1 MTLYNFNLLVGYQLS
16 GVEYA
21 QGYRSKLLNQLDE
34 ENYYIFTELPNWEYV
49 RRYSEVVGIP
59 IEQLM
64 SVHLSFLED
73 ASLKP
78 SLTLS
83 DIRHLY
89 PQFAQAEFQKKQGLH
104 LNFYQQGKQLIAVS
118 FLDEDSDIVDYVTLF
133 AEGMLLRK
141 DIYTNRHVYS
151 EYYSPQ
157 TVDGE
162 YQAALYRR
170 TFLNPAGELVYE
182 EVIKEGNSVFVFAD
196 HRHYLTKHDFLDTF
210 VKGLNLS
217 EEDWLLL
224 DRSQHF
230 DFAQVV
236 LKNKGKA
243 KVAAII
249 HSEHYF
255 PRNYDESYLFL
266 NYEYYYI
273 IKYAK
278 DIDVFV
284 TSTELQK
291 ERLGQLIFQEMG
303 VKPHMAVI
311 PVGSVSVVEYKEADQ
326 HTPFSMMTASRFDSR
341 KHIDWLIKAVVL
353 AKKVIPDLTF
363 HIYGEGKLMASCREL
378 IIDSG
383 ARDYISL
390 KGHVP
395 LNEVYPSYELY
406 LTASTWETFGLSI
419 LEAVSHGLPVI
430 GLDVP
435 YGNQTFVTSA
445 ENGYLVPFDHEEDES
460 MVIMQLAEAIVTYFN
475 QEEQVRQQFRR
486 KSLEVASRFS
496 EQAVLEAWKKLLANG
511 N

>member
-1 MTLYNFNLLVGYQLS
+1 MTLYNFNILVGFQIS

-64 SVHLSFLED
+64 SVHISFLED

-78 SLTLS
+78 SVTLS
-83 DIRHLY
+83 DIRHRY
-89 PQFAQAEFQKKQGLH
+89 PHFDQADFHKKEGLH
-104 LNFYQQGKQLIAVS
+104 LNFYQQGKQSIAVS
-118 FLDEDSDIVDYVTLF
+118 FLDEESDIVDYVTLF

-141 DIYTNRHVYS
+141 DIYTNRHIYS

-157 TVDGE
+157 TIDGQ

-170 TFLNPAGELVYE
+170 AFLSPEGNLVYE
-182 EVIKEGNSVFVFAD
+182 EVIKEGNSTFVFAN
-196 HRHYLTKHDFLDTF
+196 HRHYLTKYDLLDAF
-210 VKGLNLS
+210 VKRLDLT
-217 EEDWLLL
+217 EKDWLLL

-255 PRNYDESYLFL
+255 PRNYDASYLFI

-284 TSTELQK
+284 TSTALQK
-291 ERLGQLIFQEMG
+291 ERLGQLIFEEMA
-303 VKPHMAVI
+303 VRPHMAVI
-311 PVGSVSVVEYKEADQ
+311 PVGSVSVAEYKETNQ

-353 AKKVIPDLTF
+353 AKKVIPDLIF
-363 HIYGEGKLMASCREL
+363 YIYGEGSLMPKCREL
-378 IIDSG
+378 IIDLE
-383 ARDYISL
+383 ARDYILL

-395 LNEVYPSYELY
+395 LEEVYPSHELY

-419 LEAVSHGLPVI
+419 LEAVSHGLPII

-445 ENGYLVPFDHEEDES
+445 KNGYLVPFDHEEDES
-460 MVIMQLAEAIVTYFN
+460 VVIIQLAEAIVTYFN
-475 QEEQVRQQFRR
+475 QGEQVRQQFRHQ
-486 KSLEVASRFS
+486 SLEVASRFS
-496 EQAVLEAWKKLLANG
+496 EETVLEGWKKLLAGG

>member
-1 MTLYNFNLLVGYQLS
+1 MTLYNFNILVGFQIS
-16 GVEYA
+16 GIDYA
-21 QGYRSKLLNQLDE
+21 QGHRSKFLNQLDE

-78 SLTLS
+78 SMTLS

-89 PQFAQAEFQKKQGLH
+89 PQFDQADFHNKQGLH
-104 LNFYQQGKQLIAVS
+104 LNFYQQGKQLMAVS

-157 TVDGE
+157 MIDGQ

-170 TFLNPAGELVYE
+170 TFLNPAGELIYE

-196 HRHYLTKHDFLDTF
+196 HRRYLTKHDFLDAF
-210 VKGLNLS
+210 VKGLNLT

-255 PRNYDESYLFL
+255 PRNYDASYLFI

-311 PVGSVSVVEYKEADQ
+311 PAGSVSAVEYKEADQ
-326 HTPFSMMTASRFDSR
+326 HAPFTIMTASRLELI

-353 AKKVIPDLTF
+353 AKKVIPNLSLD
-363 HIYGEGKLMASCREL
+363 IYGEGSLMTSCREL
-378 IIDSG
+378 IIDLE

-395 LNEVYPSYELY
+395 LDEVYPSYELY
-406 LTASTWETFGLSI
+406 LTASARETFGLSI